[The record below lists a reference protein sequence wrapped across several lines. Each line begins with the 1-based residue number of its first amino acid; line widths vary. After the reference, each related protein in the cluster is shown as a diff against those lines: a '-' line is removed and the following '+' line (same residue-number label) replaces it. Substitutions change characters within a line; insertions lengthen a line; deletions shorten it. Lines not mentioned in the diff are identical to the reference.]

1 MADPRLENY
10 LSTLDRALS
19 SLSVSD
25 RADIVTEIKSHVL
38 SAMERDPNQSVD
50 TVLASLG
57 EPEMV
62 ANRYLLERGLK
73 PGKPPISP
81 VVKWI
86 VIGFLGTMALFL
98 AALVVLAVYLSPV
111 VKVDEEKQQVKLFGG
126 LVQVDGEDVT
136 IGSQKLT
143 KMKNSK
149 FSGNAT
155 AEKAIALKLS
165 NGKIE
170 ARTAVDQNFSWRC
183 EGTGASAFPLHTK
196 DKTQVLDLSDIA
208 FVGCEIRVPVGH
220 ELSITGTNGRVDLDE
235 PRFSASVE
243 LANGKVSIDAEK
255 GVRYAYDL
263 NVTNGKVDQ
272 FTSDPNPEYRIKAKI
287 GNGKISN

>member
-10 LSTLDRALS
+10 LSTLDRSLR

-38 SAMERDPNQSVD
+38 SAMERDPNQSID
-50 TVLASLG
+50 SVLASLG

-98 AALVVLAVYLSPV
+98 AGLVVLAVYLSPV
-111 VKVDEEKQQVKLFGG
+111 VKVDEEKQQVRLFGG
-126 LVQVDGEDVT
+126 LVQVDGDDVT

-155 AEKAIALKLS
+155 AEKTISLKLS
-165 NGKIE
+165 NGKVDI
-170 ARTAVDQNFSWRC
+170 RTAVDQNLSWRC
-183 EGTGASAFPLHTK
+183 EGTGASAFPLETK
-196 DKTQVLDLSDIA
+196 GKTQVLDLSGIA
-208 FVGCEIRVPVGH
+208 FVDCEIKVPVGRDF
-220 ELSITGTNGRVDLDE
+220 SVTGTNGSVDLDE
-235 PRFSASVE
+235 PRFSAAVE
-243 LANGKVSIDAEK
+243 LANGKVSIDAEN
-255 GVRYAYDL
+255 GVRYGYDL

-272 FTSDPNPEYRIKAKI
+272 FTSDPNPEYRIRVKI